1 MSYVG
6 VYLSLLLLSF
16 FFFKWSWGRDGGK
29 GREHKEKGK
38 ESERKIF
45 PSASFILQ
53 MVEWPELVQAKA
65 RSLELYPG
73 FHTGGKNPS
82 ISAQRDQLVME

>member
-1 MSYVG
+1 ME
-6 VYLSLLLLSF
+6 
-16 FFFKWSWGRDGGK
+16 GK
-29 GREHKEKGK
+29 EESTREKEK

-65 RSLELYPG
+65 RSLELYPS